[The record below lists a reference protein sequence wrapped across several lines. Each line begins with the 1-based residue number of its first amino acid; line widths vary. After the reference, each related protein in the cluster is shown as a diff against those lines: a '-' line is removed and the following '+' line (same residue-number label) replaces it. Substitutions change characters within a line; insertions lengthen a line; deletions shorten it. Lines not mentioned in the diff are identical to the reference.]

1 MKKGDR
7 MEQKITPKI
16 LQGFIELLPADQIA
30 FEEIK
35 GKIEKTYRK
44 FGFVPLDTPTLEYSE
59 VLLAKAGGETEK
71 QIYRF
76 QHHDSD
82 VALRF
87 DLTVPLSRYVA
98 QHYPDLSFPFKRY
111 QISKSFRGERP
122 QKGRYREF
130 YQCDIDVIGA
140 DELDLSYDAEVTAAI
155 SAVFSEL
162 AIGDFVIRINN
173 RKILSGFFSELGL
186 GEMTAAVMRTIDKLP
201 KIGIEKTHEE
211 LENLGVN
218 AAQLAMIDE
227 FVNING
233 SNSEKIKALRS
244 ICLNEKFIL
253 GVDELEK
260 VVSLAQSLSVKE
272 ENMEIDLSI
281 VRGLDYYTGTVYET
295 FIVGHEDF
303 GSVCSGGRYDDL
315 AGFYTDKK
323 LPGVGAS
330 IGLSRLFA
338 QLKDNGMINAD
349 RRTVSKALVLPMGE
363 AQFAFA
369 AKTAGT
375 LRGAGVETD
384 VYWSGKSLKSK
395 FKYADRCGV
404 SFVAVIGE
412 SEAAEGKVSLRN
424 MNTGEQTTATPEEAA
439 EIIMKYQ
446 PERI

>member
-1 MKKGDR
+1 
-7 MEQKITPKI
+7 MEQKVTPKI

-35 GKIEKTYRK
+35 GKIEKTYRR

-140 DELDLSYDAEVTAAI
+140 EELDLSYDAEVTAAI
-155 SAVFSEL
+155 SAVFCEL
-162 AIGDFVIRINN
+162 DIGEFVIRINN

-186 GEMTAAVMRTIDKLP
+186 GDLTADVMRTIDKLP
-201 KIGIEKTHEE
+201 KIGLEKTHEE
-211 LENLGVN
+211 LIKLGVN
-218 AAQLAMIDE
+218 EAQLDKIDA
-227 FVNING
+227 FVKISG
-233 SNSEKIKALRS
+233 SNKEKIAALRALCS
-244 ICLNEKFIL
+244 NEKFTF

-260 VVSLAQSLSVKE
+260 VVNLAHGLGVKE
-272 ENMEIDLSI
+272 KNMEIDLSI
-281 VRGLDYYTGTVYET
+281 VRGLDYYTSTVYET
-295 FIVGHEDF
+295 FIVGHENF

-338 QLKDNGMINAD
+338 QLKDNGMINAETK
-349 RRTVSKALVLPMGE
+349 TVSKVLLLPMGE
-363 AQFAFA
+363 EQFPAA
-369 AKTAGT
+369 AKTAET
-375 LRGAGVETD
+375 LRSAGVETD
-384 VYWSGKSLKSK
+384 VYWSAKSLKAK

-404 SFVAVIGE
+404 KFVAVIGE

-424 MNTGEQTTATPEEAA
+424 MTTGEQTSVSA
-439 EIIMKYQ
+439 EQASQIIKKD
-446 PERI
+446 